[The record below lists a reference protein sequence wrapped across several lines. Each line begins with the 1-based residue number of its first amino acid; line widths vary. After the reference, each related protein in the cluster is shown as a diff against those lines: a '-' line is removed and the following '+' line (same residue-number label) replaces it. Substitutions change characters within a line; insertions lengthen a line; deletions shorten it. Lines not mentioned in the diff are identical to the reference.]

1 MEFQECS
8 AYARQDAMVMCLY
21 TNFATLCLQS
31 CAQWFEA
38 LREESSH
45 MVMRRPQLSIH
56 TSDVMISCDGHG
68 IIPKFIAS
76 TVLVLIPMYE
86 ECWLA

>member
-8 AYARQDAMVMCLY
+8 AYARQDAMIICLY
-21 TNFATLCLQS
+21 INFATLRLQS
-31 CAQWFEA
+31 CAQWLEA
-38 LREESSH
+38 LHGKSSH
-45 MVMRRPQLSIH
+45 MVIRCLGLTFY

-68 IIPKFIAS
+68 VMPKFVANIVVA
-76 TVLVLIPMYE
+76 LVSMCV